1 MKEMISQEFKKAVEE
16 RDLLRVRIMLKDSL
30 IIDPSFGKFEKML
43 RCANAEFRDIYVNY
57 DGGQLER
64 NPEKWNQQTLNH
76 ELVELV
82 DNFSK
87 ERIDHLKKVIDK
99 LLSTNMRKER
109 NSNAVKKTIEG
120 EQKKKRSKSF
130 NNCGD
135 AKVTATKQIKD
146 DAEKIT
152 RLLETTK
159 VKDTNFDEI
168 KKLATDISELVKKVL
183 LK

>member
-1 MKEMISQEFKKAVEE
+1 MEETRKNGISKH
-16 RDLLRVRIMLKDSL
+16 
-30 IIDPSFGKFEKML
+30 
-43 RCANAEFRDIYVNY
+43 
-57 DGGQLER
+57 
-64 NPEKWNQQTLNH
+64 LNH

-82 DNFSK
+82 DTFSK
-87 ERIDHLKKVIDK
+87 GAVLNHSKKAIDK

-130 NNCGD
+130 NNCED
-135 AKVTATKQIKD
+135 AKVTATKRIKD
-146 DAEKIT
+146 DAEKIK
-152 RLLETTK
+152 RLLDTTK